1 MRLFL
6 SIPLDEKTKREIIV
20 IRNKLRNHAES
31 GRFTQEENLH
41 LTLVFLGDV
50 PKEQIPTIINIM
62 DSAKWIPF
70 PLLLNRM
77 RSFKKDNG
85 SIYWLGCEKCP
96 MLLKLQKE
104 LADKLRVAGFKVEF
118 KVFLPHLTLGRQ
130 IVSKKSLEQEFP
142 PIVYNVNYFS
152 LMQSDRTNRK
162 LTYKEIHRTTV

>member
-1 MRLFL
+1 VRLFL
-6 SIPLDEKTKREIIV
+6 SIPLDEKTRREIIA

-41 LTLVFLGDV
+41 LTLVFLGEISKD
-50 PKEQIPTIINIM
+50 QIPTIISIM
-62 DSAKWIPF
+62 DSAKWITF

-77 RSFKKDNG
+77 RYFKRENG
-85 SIYWLGCEKCP
+85 DIYWLGCEKCP

-118 KVFLPHLTLGRQ
+118 RNYVPHLTLGRQ
-130 IVSKKSLEQEFP
+130 VTSKKSLEQEFP
-142 PIVYNVNYFS
+142 PIVYNVKYFS

-162 LTYKEIHRTTV
+162 LNYTEIHRTTV

>member
-41 LTLVFLGDV
+41 LTLVYLGDIS
-50 PKEQIPTIINIM
+50 KEDLPAIINIM

-70 PLLLNRM
+70 TLLLNRM
-77 RSFKKDNG
+77 RFFQKDNG
-85 SIYWLGCEKCP
+85 DVYWLGCEKCP

-104 LADKLRVAGFKVEF
+104 LADKLRVAGFNVEF
-118 KVFLPHLTLGRQ
+118 KNFVPHITLGRQ
-130 IVSKKSLEQEFP
+130 VTSKKSLEQEFP
-142 PIVYNVNYFS
+142 PIVYNVKYFS
-152 LMQSDRTNRK
+152 LMQSERTNRK
-162 LTYKEIHRTTV
+162 LTYTEIHRTSV